1 MSQHDVELKQRLTS
15 AGMYSPLGHAHH
27 SQDPLSPPDPSHAN
41 HSRFSQYS
49 QVPQMNDDD
58 NYAGTRPLLHQ
69 QGSSRSSYPFPSTE
83 YTPSP
88 GQYDAHKSEANN
100 LHAMGVPKKVLETTW
115 KRFFKSWP
123 VHLFPVTATVA
134 VTYVGSTRWFWYPE
148 QGPVVLRQQLTH
160 DITSNLLQLLAKV
173 HEIIIVFSMSA
184 IALAMFRRRLVG
196 DGVRLGF
203 LTGGYRVGDLEYLFS
218 SPFRHQGMDYARP
231 WEVLLCGFLVFA
243 TIMSTLVGPVS
254 AVLLVPAIGWFDYAP
269 GTAFSNIAS
278 PLIYGMPQKSVW
290 PPSMEVTNNTQSCV
304 RSSGIYS
311 DGCPARGFREIYEW
325 VKDWSATDLRN
336 PLIYQSTTS
345 SIARH
350 LVTIQASPEKSV
362 ILSTTP
368 SDFLVGSIGLFKN
381 YIANTPVGEV
391 SGDARYRLA
400 TKSETTVQGDKF
412 ASVLYQPMVQSKCK
426 VYDYGEYMK
435 LDKVSYPS
443 KDFNCMG
450 DTDCKARKDNPAS
463 LVPKK
468 SRFKDGQVMDD
479 VTDFG
484 TAERNSTFVYIAGQ
498 ITEPVIG
505 EPIGKPNGEL
515 NSKIYLCNM
524 IASWMPANFS
534 IDPTVGNV
542 LQSSI
547 SDNMQDAFA
556 NADQAT
562 AANQRGR
569 VVKFNNSWLNLLNP
583 MINQTAD
590 YRWSSLDALTEYFGA
605 AKEPGTNKTYKD
617 LPPSRSSNETALEI
631 FLAKVF
637 GVYLTEGLARTSTG
651 YMSLVKLPGENATAV
666 SFTYLNYQHRPTW
679 RVNNITAVDAT
690 HVHDAARN
698 ETIKQS
704 IDYYKHERLGNYL
717 PIVLEA
723 QRYGYGTGQQRKTLH
738 FAQAIMAIYLA
749 TVALYALAITVGHI
763 VELLHLRG
771 SKGARLR
778 VLSVAA
784 WDDLQGLLILALKT
798 PAPGGDLADAG
809 AGVTS
814 TGTWK
819 KIVRARADE
828 LDRVQLVLDEDDG
841 GQKTHRLDETGK
853 ERYY

>member
-15 AGMYSPLGHAHH
+15 AGMYSPLGDARHG
-27 SQDPLSPPDPSHAN
+27 QDPLSPPDPSHAN

-123 VHLFPVTATVA
+123 VHFFPVTATVA

-148 QGPVVLRQQLTH
+148 QGPMVLGQQLTH

-203 LTGGYRVGDLEYLFS
+203 LTGGYRVGDLSYLIS
-218 SPFRHQGMDYARP
+218 SPFRHQGMDSARP

-269 GTAFSNIAS
+269 GTAFSKMAS
-278 PLIYGMPQKSVW
+278 PIIYERRQDMVW
-290 PPSMEVTNNTQSCV
+290 APSMQVTNSTRNCV
-304 RSSGIYS
+304 RSSGIYLA
-311 DGCPARGFREIYEW
+311 GCPARGFREIWEW
-325 VKDWSATDLRN
+325 VRDWSATDLKN
-336 PLIYQSTTS
+336 PLMFQSTS
-345 SIARH
+345 SSLGRN
-350 LVTIQASPEKSV
+350 LLTTQAGPERSV
-362 ILSTTP
+362 VLSTTP
-368 SDFLVGSIGLFKN
+368 SDFMVNSIGLFQN
-381 YIANTPVGEV
+381 YIANTLVGEV
-391 SGDARYRLA
+391 SGNARYRLA
-400 TKSETTVQGDKF
+400 TAAETSIQGKKF

-426 VYDYGEYMK
+426 VYGLDEYMNSE
-435 LDKVSYPS
+435 KVFYPT

-450 DTDCKARKDNPAS
+450 DKDCQGRKDNPQP
-463 LVPKK
+463 LVPKT
-468 SRFKDGQVMDD
+468 SRFKGGKVRDD
-479 VTDFG
+479 VTDFE
-484 TAERNSTFVYIAGQ
+484 TAEKNSTVVYIAGQ
-498 ITEPVIG
+498 ISEPVVG
-505 EPIGKPNGEL
+505 QPVPRV
-515 NSKIYLCNM
+515 YLCSM
-524 IASWMPANFS
+524 LASWMPANFS
-534 IDPTVGNV
+534 IDPTVSSV
-542 LQSSI
+542 LQSTLNSAD
-547 SDNMQDAFA
+547 SMQGAFA
-556 NADQAT
+556 NTDPASGLQ
-562 AANQRGR
+562 GR
-569 VVKFNNSWLNLLNP
+569 VVKFNSGWLNLLNP
-583 MINQTAD
+583 MINKTAD
-590 YRWSSLDALTEYFGA
+590 YKWSSLDALTAHFGMA
-605 AKEPGTNKTYKD
+605 TEPGTYNKTYKD
-617 LPPSRSSNETALEI
+617 LPPSRSSSETALET
-631 FLAKVF
+631 FLARVF
-637 GVYLTEGLARTSTG
+637 GVYLTEGLARTSADWLT
-651 YMSLVKLPGENATAV
+651 LVQLPGAEHNNASAV
-666 SFTYLNYQHRPTW
+666 SFAYLNYQHHPTW
-679 RVNNITAVDAT
+679 HLNNITAVNAT
-690 HVHDAARN
+690 HSRDAARN
-698 ETIKQS
+698 DTMAMS
-704 IDYYKHERLGNYL
+704 LDAYKRDGLGNYL

>member
-1 MSQHDVELKQRLTS
+1 
-15 AGMYSPLGHAHH
+15 MYSPLGDTHH
-27 SQDPLSPPDPSHAN
+27 GLDPLSPPDPSHAN

-49 QVPQMNDDD
+49 QVSQMNDED

-69 QGSSRSSYPFPSTE
+69 QGSSHSSYPFPSTE

-88 GQYDAHKSEANN
+88 GQYDARKSEADN

-123 VHLFPVTATVA
+123 VHLLPVTATVA

-148 QGPVVLRQQLTH
+148 QGPMVLGQQLTH
-160 DITSNLLQLLAKV
+160 DITTNLLQLLAKV

-269 GTAFSNIAS
+269 GTAFRNIAS
-278 PLIYGMPQKSVW
+278 PLTYGLPQKFVW
-290 PPSMEVTNNTQSCV
+290 PPSMAVTNNTRNCV

-325 VKDWSATDLRN
+325 VKDWSATDLKN
-336 PLIYQSTTS
+336 PLMFQSTTS
-345 SIARH
+345 SIGRH
-350 LVTIQASPEKSV
+350 LVTTQAGPGQSV

-368 SDFLVGSIGLFKN
+368 SDFLVGSIGLFQN
-381 YIANTPVGEV
+381 YIANTPVGEI
-391 SGDARYRLA
+391 SGNARYRLA
-400 TKSETTVQGDKF
+400 TKAETTIQGDKS

-426 VYDYGEYMK
+426 VYDFGEFMK
-435 LDKVSYPS
+435 LDRVSYPS

-450 DTDCKARKDNPAS
+450 DNDCQSRKDKALS
-463 LVPKK
+463 FVPKT
-468 SRFKDGQVMDD
+468 SRFKDGGILDD

-484 TAERNSTFVYIAGQ
+484 TAEPNSTFVYIAGQ

-505 EPIGKPNGEL
+505 EPK
-515 NSKIYLCNM
+515 SKIYLCNM
-524 IASWMPANFS
+524 VASWMPANFS
-534 IDPTVGNV
+534 IDPTVGSV
-542 LQSSI
+542 LQSSL
-547 SDNMQDAFA
+547 SSPDSMQDAFT
-556 NADQAT
+556 NAIPT
-562 AANQRGR
+562 AAAADQRGR
-569 VVKFNNSWLNLLNP
+569 VVKFNNSWLSLLNP
-583 MINQTAD
+583 MINQTTD
-590 YRWSSLDALTEYFGA
+590 YRWSSLDALAQHFGTA
-605 AKEPGTNKTYKD
+605 PEPGTTNQTYKD
-617 LPPSRSSNETALEI
+617 LPPPRSNDESALET

-637 GVYLTEGLARTSTG
+637 GVYLTEGLARTSTE
-651 YMSLVKLPGENATAV
+651 YNSLVKLPGENATAV
-666 SFTYLNYQHRPTW
+666 SFAYLNYQHRPAW
-679 RVNNITAVDAT
+679 RVNNITAVNAT

-704 IDYYKHERLGNYL
+704 IDVYKRDRLGSYL
-717 PIVLEA
+717 PIVFEA

-771 SKGARLR
+771 SQGARLR
-778 VLSVAA
+778 VLSVAS
-784 WDDLQGLLILALKT
+784 WDDLQGLLVLALKT
-798 PAPGGDLADAG
+798 PAPGGIWR
-809 AGVTS
+809 TP
-814 TGTWK
+814 
-819 KIVRARADE
+819 
-828 LDRVQLVLDEDDG
+828 
-841 GQKTHRLDETGK
+841 GQVSRRPEPG
-853 ERYY
+853 RRF